1 MLYEKS
7 PVFNPLA
14 QSRNVWA
21 WVELDFSVVFIFLC
35 DIYNLDS
42 MHWYMYNV
50 KNKKRDRGHG
60 VLSLFLY

>member
-21 WVELDFSVVFIFLC
+21 WVELDFSVVFIFLG

-50 KNKKRDRGHG
+50 KNKKKG
-60 VLSLFLY
+60 